1 MQNEP
6 WYVQRRRELEAAAPV
21 KRKRVE
27 PFVKVP
33 LWWITAATKATNNH
47 KALVCIELLYA
58 SWKAKSLTFP
68 RETPGRAVEIRMQ
81 VVDASALL

>member
-1 MQNEP
+1 
-6 WYVQRRRELEAAAPV
+6 
-21 KRKRVE
+21 
-27 PFVKVP
+27 
-33 LWWITAATKATNNH
+33 
-47 KALVCIELLYA
+47 LVCIELLYA